1 MYPSRFRYEAPRS
14 LAEAIGLLAD
24 GDGEAKVLAGGQ
36 SLVPLMKLR
45 FATPELLVD
54 INNIGGLDY
63 HREDSDGTL
72 RIGALCRHADLERS
86 ALLPGKQPTMAAAAR
101 LIADPIVRNRGT
113 LVGSLCH
120 ADPQGDW
127 ASVMVALGGSVV
139 AQGRNGRREIP
150 VSDFVTGP
158 FENVL
163 EPDEVAV
170 EAVVPPHRGTPGG
183 GYLKLERRVGDFAT
197 VGVAV
202 AVETAGG
209 TVTRAGIALTGVGG
223 STIACTEAA
232 GALTGQALTP
242 EVIEAAADLA
252 AQAARPRTDHRGSAE
267 YKRHMVRTFVVRL
280 LSRTGPAAGEQ
291 AASGQPGP
299 GPAAERAA

>member
-14 LAEAIGLLAD
+14 LDEAISLLHET
-24 GDGEAKVLAGGQ
+24 GDDAKVLAGGQ

-45 FATPELLVD
+45 FASPELIVD
-54 INNIGGLDY
+54 INNIGGLAHHLADA
-63 HREDSDGTL
+63 DGTL

-86 ALLPGKQPTMAAAAR
+86 ALLKSSQPTMAAAAP

-127 ASVMVALGGSVV
+127 ASVVTALGGSVI
-139 AQGRNGRREIP
+139 AQGPDGRRAIAMT
-150 VSDFVTGP
+150 DFVTGP
-158 FENVL
+158 FENTL
-163 EPDEVAV
+163 RPDEIAV
-170 EAVVPPHRGTPGG
+170 EAVIPAAQGARTG

-202 AVETAGG
+202 ALETSGG

-223 STIACTEAA
+223 TTIAATAAADALTGKPLTAESIAEAA
-232 GALTGQALTP
+232 GLAA
-242 EVIEAAADLA
+242 EAA
-252 AQAARPRTDHRGSAE
+252 QPRTDHRGSAE
-267 YKRHMVRTFVVRL
+267 YKRHMVQTFVTRL
-280 LSRTGPAAGEQ
+280 LSRGSEP
-291 AASGQPGP
+291 
-299 GPAAERAA
+299 AERAA